1 VGASDIGF
9 PAKGTRAAEQHEEH
23 AVTIVWRP
31 SDEYVERANVTR
43 FMRAHGIGS
52 YDELHARSVQ
62 DVAWFW
68 DAVVKDLDLRF
79 LHPYATVLDTKA
91 GPEWPLWFLGGKV
104 NVADQC
110 VDRWARD
117 TPDAPAVIWEGEE
130 GEGRT
135 VTYAQLRET
144 TDRLANGLAS
154 LGVNELD
161 AVGIFLPMGPEAVA
175 AVMACA
181 KLGAIWLPIFS
192 GYGPDAVATRLAD
205 ANAKVLITANGFP
218 RRGGI
223 VPMKETADAAVAAAP
238 TVQRVLVHDRVPR
251 PDAPWTDGRDVAWGP
266 LLGAQSGRFETR
278 PLDSEHPLFL
288 AYTSGTTGRPKGAV
302 HVHGGFLVKIA
313 EEVAYQVDL
322 HRGERLFWV
331 SDLGWIMGP
340 WEIVGATALGA
351 TVFLYDGSPNYPGAG
366 RLWELVERHRITT
379 LGVSPTLIRALVPAG
394 DDPVRAR
401 DLSSLRVLASTGEPW
416 NPEPYRWLFET
427 VGGGRLPI
435 INLSGGTEVGACFLS
450 PHPITELKPCTL
462 RGPSLGMDVDVWDEN
477 GHPVPRGR
485 VGELVC
491 KQPWPSM
498 TRGVWGDPERY
509 LDTYWRRFPGVWVH
523 GDWASVDDD
532 GFWFLHG
539 RSDDTI
545 NVAGKR
551 LGPAEVESVLTLDA
565 RIAESAAVGLPDPVK
580 GEAIWC
586 FVVPKPGV
594 DADER
599 LEREL
604 RNLVAEHLGRAFRP
618 SRVVVVSELPKTRS
632 AKIVR
637 RAIRAAVL
645 GTAPGDL
652 SSLENPASLDSIAR
666 SATRSNVGPSPHER
680 S

>member
-1 VGASDIGF
+1 M
-9 PAKGTRAAEQHEEH
+9 
-23 AVTIVWRP
+23 TIVWRP
-31 SDEYVERANVTR
+31 SNEYLERANVTR
-43 FMRAHGIGS
+43 FMRAHAIDS
-52 YDELHARSVQ
+52 YDELVARSVQ

-68 DAVVKDLDLRF
+68 DAVAKDLGIRF
-79 LHPYATVLDTKA
+79 RHPYSSVLDAKA
-91 GPEWPLWFLGGKV
+91 GPQWPLWFLGGKV

-110 VDRWARD
+110 VDRWAEE
-117 TPDAPAVIWEGEE
+117 TPQAPAVAWEGEE
-130 GEGRT
+130 GVTRT
-135 VTYAQLRET
+135 VTYAELRDT
-144 TDRLANGLAS
+144 ADRLANGLAS

-161 AVGIFLPMGPEAVA
+161 VVGIFLPMGPEAVA

-192 GYGPDAVATRLAD
+192 GYAADAVATRLAD

-218 RRGGI
+218 RRGRI
-223 VPMKETADAAVAAAP
+223 VPMKETADGAAAAASS
-238 TVQRVLVHDRVPR
+238 VQHVVVHDRIDR
-251 PDAPWTDGRDVAWGP
+251 GEMPWTNGRDVRWDA
-266 LLGAQSGRFETR
+266 LLDAHPGRFETR
-278 PLDSEHPLFL
+278 ALDSEHPLFL

-322 HRGERLFWV
+322 HPGERLFWV

-351 TVFLYDGSPNYPGAG
+351 TVFLYDGAPNQPRPG

-379 LGVSPTLIRALVPAG
+379 LGVSPTLIRSLIPAG
-394 DDPVRAR
+394 DEVVREH
-401 DLSSLRVLASTGEPW
+401 DLSSLRILASTGEPW
-416 NPEPYRWLFET
+416 DPEPYRWLFDT

-462 RGPSLGMDVDVWDEN
+462 RGPALGMDMDVWDAD
-477 GHPVPRGR
+477 GRPVERGQ

-498 TRGVWGDPERY
+498 TRGIWGDPDRY
-509 LDTYWRRFPGVWVH
+509 LETYWRRFPGVWVH

-532 GFWFLHG
+532 GFWYLHG
-539 RSDDTI
+539 RSDDTM

-551 LGPAEVESVLTLDA
+551 VGPAEIESVLTLD
-565 RIAESAAVGLPDPVK
+565 RRVAESAAVGVPDPVK

-586 FVVPKPGV
+586 FVVPKPGSE
-594 DADER
+594 ADETI
-599 LEREL
+599 EREL
-604 RNLVAEHLGRAFRP
+604 RELVAGHLGKAFRP
-618 SRVVVVSELPKTRS
+618 SRVVIVPELPRTRS

-637 RAIRAAVL
+637 RAIRATVL
-645 GTAPGDL
+645 GTDAGDL
-652 SSLENPASLDSIAR
+652 SSVENPGALEAIAR
-666 SATRSNVGPSPHER
+666 SSARGAAPPAEPA
-680 S
+680 